1 MRRQSSTTQEER
13 TFSAISMPKAPPDGS
28 EARDPDLITLFDPI
42 SPFSLSEAIQD
53 DEDTNDIENRLD
65 ALRDNEPRHKKPTTP
80 PDLFDSFDLFTPFA
94 ANQTA

>member
-1 MRRQSSTTQEER
+1 
-13 TFSAISMPKAPPDGS
+13 MPKAPPDGS
-28 EARDPDLITLFDPI
+28 EARDSDLITLFDPI

-65 ALRDNEPRHKKPTTP
+65 ALRDTELRHKKPTTP
-80 PDLFDSFDLFTPFA
+80 TNPFDSFDPLTPFG

>member
-1 MRRQSSTTQEER
+1 
-13 TFSAISMPKAPPDGS
+13 MPKAPPDGS

-80 PDLFDSFDLFTPFA
+80 PNPFDSFDPLTPFG